1 MPETKLATADYLP
14 IFAGWRNEHYD
25 PATSAWSALG
35 KDFLQVVNK
44 AIKDAGNTPYP
55 NSKEGFDDLRAKHNT
70 TRLKY
75 KNTKI
80 KPIDAAFNVT
90 SYMSQGVGKRKTPNL
105 NHLDADQRKAYMAER
120 VEVENLIST
129 KMPGLPSYVVA
140 SRGGLTGEQMDDLL
154 G

>member
-14 IFAGWRNEHYD
+14 IFGAWRNAHYD
-25 PATSAWSALG
+25 PATSAWSSLG
-35 KDFLQVVNK
+35 KEFLQVVNK
-44 AIKDAGNTPYP
+44 AIKAAGNTPYE
-55 NSKEGFDDLRAKHNT
+55 NSKKGFEDLRAKHNT

-80 KPIDAAFNVT
+80 KPIDAAFSVV
-90 SYMSQGVGKRKTPNL
+90 SYVSQGVGKRKTPNL
-105 NHLDADQRKAYMAER
+105 NHLSTEQRQAYMAQKM
-120 VEVENLIST
+120 EVENILST
-129 KMPGLPSYVVA
+129 KMPGLPSYEVA